1 MNTIVTSREA
11 ILQTSRELI
20 RTQGWDA
27 VNIRN
32 VAKACDISVG
42 SIYNY
47 FQNKSSLVTATVE
60 SVWQD
65 IFHEPENPAGFSRF
79 TECIQWAYD
88 CMRRG
93 NETYPGFFLGH
104 SMIFLEEEKE
114 DGQKLMEKS
123 WRHIKNGF
131 YAALMQDP
139 AIDHSRFDQEFTPH
153 KFVDIIF
160 SLILSSLLQQDYN
173 CSGIIRMTEL
183 LLYRQDDS
191 LL

>member
-1 MNTIVTSREA
+1 
-11 ILQTSRELI
+11 
-20 RTQGWDA
+20 
-27 VNIRN
+27 
-32 VAKACDISVG
+32 
-42 SIYNY
+42 
-47 FQNKSSLVTATVE
+47 
-60 SVWQD
+60 
-65 IFHEPENPAGFSRF
+65 
-79 TECIQWAYD
+79 
-88 CMRRG
+88 
-93 NETYPGFFLGH
+93 
-104 SMIFLEEEKE
+104 MIFLEEEKE
-114 DGQKLMEKS
+114 NGQKLMEKS
-123 WRHIKNGF
+123 WCHIKNGF

>member
-65 IFHEPENPAGFSRF
+65 IFHEPENPAGFSRLQNVSSGPM
-79 TECIQWAYD
+79 TVCAEA
-88 CMRRG
+88 M
-93 NETYPGFFLGH
+93 
-104 SMIFLEEEKE
+104 
-114 DGQKLMEKS
+114 KL
-123 WRHIKNGF
+123 I
-131 YAALMQDP
+131 P
-139 AIDHSRFDQEFTPH
+139 AFSQATP
-153 KFVDIIF
+153 
-160 SLILSSLLQQDYN
+160 
-173 CSGIIRMTEL
+173 
-183 LLYRQDDS
+183 
-191 LL
+191 